1 MASFVYAVLS
11 ITNVASVH
19 CAARPEISPCTC
31 EPTFAHNYVDLSCEK
46 VDSFHK
52 IVDALSNKFD
62 PNVKVNLK
70 ISHSQL
76 EDLEM
81 RSFMDMKLNLVKLRM
96 QFNGLRSVPEL
107 PFRGLSNVE
116 FLSLADNELEEI
128 PKHMLN
134 HMPIIKTLDMGKCRI
149 RAVLQDDFKGT
160 QMLTNLFISVNN
172 ITRVDRTTFPPALV
186 VLHLGHNQIEYLN
199 GTLRHLNKLESLFI
213 NMNNISNLENELPET
228 NRLKLILA
236 HNNRLERL
244 PESIRF
250 MDKLEGLQ
258 VQHNHLTTLNGVLRN
273 AVNLIEFH
281 AFNNKIK
288 SLARNEFEMATKL
301 GEIYFAHNQIKSLN
315 GSLLPL
321 QMLHRANFSYNL
333 IEEFSIDEIRG
344 LLSLRQLDLSNNHIT
359 KLCGRQENH
368 IDKNSYLV
376 EFYLDYNELKTL
388 DGALMG
394 LNSLRILG
402 LTHNQIERILP
413 EDFIGLEK
421 LEILELSHN
430 KLLTLT
436 EMQTT
441 VLPSLKILKVD
452 YNNLTILDKDF
463 HGLPVLCQ
471 ANLTSNNIQ
480 HISRDLVA
488 KTRCINHNVPGK
500 LELFLEDNP
509 LSCNSL
515 LEEFCSVMLDPER
528 RVRLRTK
535 CFEVY
540 EDLCKMLIVLP
551 PKSIIPLLND
561 QLKRKA
567 DELLPPLLAPLG
579 QPSIKTSPVMNSIN
593 LLEAANVDTDTT
605 TNLPTTSTTTTIPA
619 TVPAEIL
626 QHIESIY
633 SAEVNDT
640 LIDSLLTH
648 GSRIVKATTP
658 GGPSATTTT
667 TPIPTSLIS
676 VYNFDHVRKSE
687 EKLGTIPITRGN
699 NKEEA
704 LETGHNTT
712 PSILVFNIADPQAK
726 QIAINSKISP
736 IPKAEY
742 STMEY
747 IPAVNN
753 VGNQE
758 SPLPHPANILIDEN
772 SQVNSLPEDYHSKV
786 LPNINNAPQS
796 LLMPEDPPENP

>member
-1 MASFVYAVLS
+1 M
-11 ITNVASVH
+11 I
-19 CAARPEISPCTC
+19 
-31 EPTFAHNYVDLSCEK
+31 
-46 VDSFHK
+46 
-52 IVDALSNKFD
+52 
-62 PNVKVNLK
+62 
-70 ISHSQL
+70 
-76 EDLEM
+76 
-81 RSFMDMKLNLVKLRM
+81 
-96 QFNGLRSVPEL
+96 SVPEL

-128 PKHMLN
+128 PKHMLT

-273 AVNLIEFH
+273 AINLIEFH
-281 AFNNKIK
+281 AFNNNIK
-288 SLARNEFEMATKL
+288 SLAHNEFEMATKL

-344 LLSLRQLDLSNNHIT
+344 LLNLRQLDLSNNHIR

-368 IDKNSYLV
+368 IDKNLYL
-376 EFYLDYNELKTL
+376 
-388 DGALMG
+388 
-394 LNSLRILG
+394 
-402 LTHNQIERILP
+402 
-413 EDFIGLEK
+413 
-421 LEILELSHN
+421 
-430 KLLTLT
+430 
-436 EMQTT
+436 T

-452 YNNLTILDKDF
+452 YNHLTVLDKDF

-471 ANLTSNNIQ
+471 ANLTSNNVER
-480 HISRDLVA
+480 ISRDLVA
-488 KTRCINHNVPGK
+488 KTRCMNHNVPGK
-500 LELFLEDNP
+500 LELFLEENP
-509 LSCNSL
+509 LSCNML
-515 LEEFCSVMLDPER
+515 LEEFCPVMLDPER

-567 DELLPPLLAPLG
+567 DELLPPLLTPLG
-579 QPSIKTSPVMNSIN
+579 QQPSIKTSHIVSSIN
-593 LLEAANVDTDTT
+593 LLETPNLDMDATT
-605 TNLPTTSTTTTIPA
+605 ISSATSTSTSTTTSTTTTTTTTTPA
-619 TVPAEIL
+619 TVPADLL
-626 QHIESIY
+626 QHIEIKS
-633 SAEVNDT
+633 
-640 LIDSLLTH
+640 
-648 GSRIVKATTP
+648 TTP
-658 GGPSATTTT
+658 GGGSLTTTTT
-667 TPIPTSLIS
+667 TPIPTPLIS

-687 EKLGTIPITRGN
+687 EKLRSIPIKHDN
-699 NKEEA
+699 NNDNNNEET
-704 LETGHNTT
+704 LESEHNTT
-712 PSILVFNIADPQAK
+712 PSILVFNIAEPQAK
-726 QIAINSKISP
+726 QIAINPKISP

-758 SPLPHPANILIDEN
+758 SPVPHPANVLTNEN
-772 SQVNSLPEDYHSKV
+772 SQVNSLHEDYHSKV
-786 LPNINNAPQS
+786 LPNIDNAPQS
-796 LLMPEDPPENP
+796 LLIPEDPPENP